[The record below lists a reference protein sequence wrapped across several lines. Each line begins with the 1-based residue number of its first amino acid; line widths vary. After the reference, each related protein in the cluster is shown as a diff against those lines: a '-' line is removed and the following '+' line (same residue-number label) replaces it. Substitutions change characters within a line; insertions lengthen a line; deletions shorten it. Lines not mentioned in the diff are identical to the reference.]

1 MTRRLLA
8 LGDSY
13 TVGEG
18 VPAGWPA
25 LLVDRLSRTG
35 LPIVWTVVAQTGWT
49 SGELL
54 EALDADPPVGPFD
67 LVTLL
72 VGVNDQYRGLPLAE
86 FHANARELMVRAG
99 ELGDSRLAVSI
110 PDWSVT
116 PFGTVSERTNVAAEI
131 DAFNRV
137 WRAAADDGGVRFV
150 DVTPLSRAYPD
161 EVTDDGL
168 HPSMIH
174 YQRWVEL
181 IEPAVHSLLDP
192 AVG

>member
-18 VPAGWPA
+18 VPAGWPGVLA
-25 LLVDRLSRTG
+25 DRLSRTG
-35 LPIVWTVVAQTGWT
+35 LPIERTVIAQTGWT

-54 EALDADPPVGPFD
+54 AALDADPPVGPFD

-72 VGVNDQYRGLPLAE
+72 VGVNDQYRALPLAE
-86 FHANARELMVRAG
+86 FDANARELMARAK
-99 ELGDSRLAVSI
+99 ELGGARLAISI
-110 PDWSVT
+110 PDWGAT
-116 PFGTVSERTNVAAEI
+116 PFGVESERTNVAAEI

-137 WRAAADDGGVRFV
+137 WRAAADAGGARFV
-150 DVTPLSRAYPD
+150 DVTPLSRAHPD

-168 HPSMIH
+168 HPSTIH
-174 YQRWVEL
+174 YRRWVEL
-181 IEPAVHSLLDP
+181 IEPVVHSLLDP

>member
-18 VPAGWPA
+18 APSGWPG
-25 LLVDRLSRTG
+25 LLADRLGSTG
-35 LPIVWTVVAQTGWT
+35 LPLEWTVIAQTGWT
-49 SGELL
+49 SRELL
-54 EALDADPPVGPFD
+54 AALAADPPVGPFD

-86 FHANARELMVRAG
+86 FDANARELIVRAR
-99 ELGDSRLAVSI
+99 ELGAARLAVSI

-116 PFGTVSERTNVAAEI
+116 PFGVESEHTNVTAEI

-137 WRAAADDGGVRFV
+137 WRAAADDGGALFV
-150 DVTPLSRAYPD
+150 DVTPLSRTHPD

-168 HPSMIH
+168 HPTTIH
-174 YQRWVEL
+174 YRRWVEL
-181 IEPAVHSLLDP
+181 IEPAARSLLNP